1 MVSFVAIEWLV
12 SGRRLTYGT
21 MYGMEKTTIYL
32 PGDLKRAMGRLA
44 AERGVT
50 EAEIVREA
58 LRTLAAQATP
68 RRPRLPLFKSGK
80 PRLADNTDRALEGF
94 GEA

>member
-1 MVSFVAIEWLV
+1 M
-12 SGRRLTYGT
+12 

-32 PGDLKRAMGRLA
+32 PKDLKRAMGRLA

-58 LRTLAAQATP
+58 LRTLTARAAP
-68 RRPRLPLFKSGK
+68 PRPRLPLIESGK
-80 PRLADNTDRALEGF
+80 PELSEHVERALEGF

>member
-1 MVSFVAIEWLV
+1 MD
-12 SGRRLTYGT
+12 
-21 MYGMEKTTIYL
+21 KTTIYV
-32 PGDLKRAMGRLA
+32 PKDLKRAMGRLA

-58 LRTLAAQATP
+58 LRMLTARAEP
-68 RRPRLPLFKSGK
+68 PRPRLPLFKSGK
-80 PRLADNTDRALEGF
+80 PDLSEDIDRALAGF